1 MSTCT
6 KCVCTCVCV
15 GVCLC
20 AHHIK
25 ALFEQCDEAFY
36 SQLLVKCK
44 VSK

>member
-20 AHHIK
+20 VQDIK
-25 ALFEQCDEAFY
+25 ALFEQCDEVIY
-36 SQLLVKCK
+36 SQFLVKMHGF
-44 VSK
+44 